1 VPVGITAALS
11 ERAAQYSRR
20 LMMASDA
27 PDVATASIDAVLD
40 LCEAQ
45 AAIAWI
51 PLPGSSPHQVQSFV
65 GGELLAGTVSASI
78 FECDEQHVT
87 SLLQARGAST
97 VRLTD
102 ASRGVRLA
110 AGWRGFSRQ
119 TPAASATLEL
129 IAGHASAV
137 IERTDG
143 DRRLAKAQAAI
154 DALDAQMARAR
165 RVRTIGE
172 LASGIVH
179 DFNNSLT
186 TILGWTELALGPL
199 ERADR
204 FFNDLMT
211 IRTATLDAAALVR
224 RLRALSQP
232 AGSAAEREV
241 IDPREIVRAMPRMAI
256 PLWSRRA
263 QCEGLPFDIVTELGS
278 APRVHVAPAE
288 IRELL
293 LNLIFNAVDAMPNGG
308 RIALATREVDGEAE
322 MTVADQGVGM
332 SPETLSQLFEP
343 FFTTKGDRG
352 TGLGLSVCRTI
363 AESHGGRLTVAS
375 TPGVGTTFTLR
386 LPPASMDVVASAFPA
401 AHEISTG
408 GGRRRVLLVDDQ
420 EEVRTSVGEMLRAL
434 GHDVVVA
441 EDGTMAL
448 AMALR
453 LRLDVVITDLGMPGI
468 NGLEVAKRLQVIA
481 PTVAV
486 VLLTGWGLDTTEAR
500 PDNVT
505 SVLNKPVTMTRL
517 AEALNSFDGAA
528 VRRA

>member
-1 VPVGITAALS
+1 ML
-11 ERAAQYSRR
+11 
-20 LMMASDA
+20 ASDG
-27 PDVATASIDAVLD
+27 PDLAAASIDAVLD

-45 AAIAWI
+45 AAIAWV
-51 PLPGSSPHQVQSFV
+51 PVAGSSPRQIHMFV
-65 GGELLAGTVSASI
+65 GGELLAGHAGST
-78 FECDEQHVT
+78 FECEEHGVVN
-87 SLLQARGAST
+87 LLQTCGATT
-97 VRLTD
+97 VKLTD
-102 ASRGVRLA
+102 ASRCVRLA
-110 AGWRGFSRQ
+110 AGWRSFSRQ
-119 TPAASATLEL
+119 TPAVSATLEL

-137 IERTDG
+137 IERADG
-143 DRRLAKAQAAI
+143 DRRLARAQAAV
-154 DALDAQMARAR
+154 DSVDAQIARAR
-165 RVRTIGE
+165 RVSTIGE

-199 ERADR
+199 GQSDP
-204 FFNDLMT
+204 FFKDLMM

-241 IDPREIVRAMPRMAI
+241 IDLLEVVRAMPRMAI

-263 QCEGLPFDIVTELGS
+263 QCQGLPFEIVTELGPV
-278 APRVHVAPAE
+278 PRVHVAPAE

-293 LNLIFNAVDAMPNGG
+293 LNLIFNAVDAMPKGG

-322 MTVADQGVGM
+322 ITVADQGVGM
-332 SPETLSQLFEP
+332 SLETLSHLFEP
-343 FFTTKGDRG
+343 FFTTKGERG

-363 AESHGGRLTVAS
+363 AESHGGRLTVES

-386 LPPASMDVVASAFPA
+386 LPAASAEAVA
-401 AHEISTG
+401 AAFSAVREISTS

-434 GHDVVVA
+434 GHDVIVA

-448 AMALR
+448 ATALR
-453 LRLDVVITDLGMPGI
+453 QRLDIVITDLGMPGI

-481 PTVAV
+481 PSVAV
-486 VLLTGWGLDTTEAR
+486 VLLTGWGLDTTDAR

-517 AEALNSFDGAA
+517 AEALNSVDGAA
-528 VRRA
+528 LRRA